1 MPKKK
6 SSQRLKREVVRV
18 EGQVPG
24 KRSAEERTVMKSRVE
39 RYLLGNIILKRLLEN
54 RLLTKSEFKTLDKRN
69 AQQSGLREKSI
80 FRSSL
85 EIE

>member
-1 MPKKK
+1 MSKKK

-39 RYLLGNIILKRLLEN
+39 RYLLGNIILKRLLKN

-69 AQQSGLREKSI
+69 VQQSGLRENSI

>member
-1 MPKKK
+1 MSKKK

-69 AQQSGLREKSI
+69 VQQSGLQANSI

>member
-1 MPKKK
+1 MSKKK

-24 KRSAEERTVMKSRVE
+24 KRSAEERRTMKSRVE
-39 RYLLGNIILKRLLEN
+39 RYLLGDIILKQLMRR

-69 AQQSGLREKSI
+69 AQQSGLWENSI

>member
-1 MPKKK
+1 MSKKK

-18 EGQVPG
+18 EGQIPG
-24 KRSAEERTVMKSRVE
+24 IRSAEERTAMKSRVE
-39 RYLLGNIILKRLLEN
+39 RYLLGNIILN

-69 AQQSGLREKSI
+69 VQQSGLRENSI